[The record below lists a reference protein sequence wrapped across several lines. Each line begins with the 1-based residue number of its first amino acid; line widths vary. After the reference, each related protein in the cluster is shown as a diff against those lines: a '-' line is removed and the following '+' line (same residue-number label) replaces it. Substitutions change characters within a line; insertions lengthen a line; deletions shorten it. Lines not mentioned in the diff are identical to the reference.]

1 MHLLRVLMRRHFCGK
16 SNRNSHHFLFARF
29 PPEAV
34 AAPSPPSSSAFFF
47 AAAVAFVFF
56 AAAAFGALF
65 PFPLNVAPSPRL
77 GSFHTS
83 ECWGGVQRRQLALK
97 GIEDGD

>member
-1 MHLLRVLMRRHFCGK
+1 MRRHFCGK

-34 AAPSPPSSSAFFF
+34 